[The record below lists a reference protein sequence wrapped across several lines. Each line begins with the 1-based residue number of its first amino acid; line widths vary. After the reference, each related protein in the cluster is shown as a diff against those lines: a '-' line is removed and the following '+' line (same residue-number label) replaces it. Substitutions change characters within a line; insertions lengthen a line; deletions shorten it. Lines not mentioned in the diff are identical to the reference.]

1 MSGKAEEAGGYFRQG
16 YNCCQAVVLAFAEE
30 AGLTAKEAAL
40 LGSSFGGG
48 MGRLREV
55 CGTVSGMLMVAGLL
69 KGYVS
74 PKDREG
80 KTTHYAL
87 VQKLADEFR
96 KKNGSI
102 VCRELLGIEGRSPHV
117 PEARTDAYYR
127 KRPCGELVECA
138 ADILAQE
145 LGVK

>member
-55 CGTVSGMLMVAGLL
+55 CGAVSGMLMVAGLL

-102 VCRELLGIEGRSPHV
+102 AVSYTHLDAALIYYDELNIANGWYLTG
-117 PEARTDAYYR
+117 
-127 KRPCGELVECA
+127 
-138 ADILAQE
+138 
-145 LGVK
+145 